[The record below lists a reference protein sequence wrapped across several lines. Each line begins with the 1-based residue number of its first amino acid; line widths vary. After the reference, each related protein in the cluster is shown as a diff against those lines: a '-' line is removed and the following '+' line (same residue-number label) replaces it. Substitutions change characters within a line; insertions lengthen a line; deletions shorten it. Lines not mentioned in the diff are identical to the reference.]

1 MKLKAMRTEQLS
13 SCLQHTYEM
22 RARGLLKGGTVGVAL
37 IAHGWGWY
45 EPDILHFEDDEPA
58 RRRIVDLTVRY
69 HPLGPPPRTMISFPH
84 L

>member
-1 MKLKAMRTEQLS
+1 MKHKAMSTKHLS

-22 RARGLLKGGTVGVAL
+22 RARGLLRGGTVGVAL

-58 RRRIVDLTVRY
+58 RRRIIDLTVGFY
-69 HPLGPPPRTMISFPH
+69 LLGTPPMQQ
-84 L
+84 